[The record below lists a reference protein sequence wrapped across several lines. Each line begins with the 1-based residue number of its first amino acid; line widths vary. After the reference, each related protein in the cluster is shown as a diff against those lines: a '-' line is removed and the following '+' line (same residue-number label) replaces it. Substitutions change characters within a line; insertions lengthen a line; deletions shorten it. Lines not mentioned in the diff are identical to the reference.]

1 MAKITEA
8 YIKQNESKIKD
19 IKSTSFRFAH
29 SGSLYS
35 YVEFTAH
42 YGDGEYY
49 SKQISVEDFF
59 EWMGGNILKFNCN

>member
-8 YIKQNESKIKD
+8 YIKQNEPTIKD
-19 IKSTSFRFAH
+19 INSTSFRFVH

-49 SKQISVEDFF
+49 RKQISVEDFF
-59 EWMGGNILKFNCN
+59 EWIGENIF